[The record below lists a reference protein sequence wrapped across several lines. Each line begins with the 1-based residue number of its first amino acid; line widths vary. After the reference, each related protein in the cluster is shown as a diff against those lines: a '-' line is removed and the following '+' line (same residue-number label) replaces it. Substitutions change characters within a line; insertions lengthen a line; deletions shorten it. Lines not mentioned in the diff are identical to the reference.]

1 MYIHPPVRT
10 TTPTNRNII
19 GLPWFPAGHLCCSPS
34 SVSLATSVSAAVFY
48 RQGLRE
54 RINLCLFAL
63 AIVDLVVVLA
73 ICAVYCELLY
83 REVIGPSWVI
93 KPYAGCLTGSVWAS
107 HFLSAVIA
115 SERCFCVVS
124 PFHAKRLLKTST
136 MAAIIVVGST
146 LLIGGMC
153 AIVAPKH
160 ISVCRVDPLTNITED
175 IVYVTIFYL
184 KNKAIVDAF
193 DIFVYATAL
202 PGIFLVVII
211 VATVIT
217 SIKLRAALAWRHS
230 SVSKATTVTTTS
242 PEGQGGLKMSHK
254 EVGVTRML
262 MATSVLFIVCIT
274 PNVILQV
281 TTLVVS
287 DFSYTGRYYN
297 LIDASWGIV
306 NCFWMISSSFTFFVY
321 LKMGSKFRDTVSNM
335 LCNKKG

>member
-1 MYIHPPVRT
+1 MFR
-10 TTPTNRNII
+10 
-19 GLPWFPAGHLCCSPS
+19 
-34 SVSLATSVSAAVFY
+34 
-48 RQGLRE
+48 
-54 RINLCLFAL
+54 
-63 AIVDLVVVLA
+63 
-73 ICAVYCELLY
+73 
-83 REVIGPSWVI
+83 
-93 KPYAGCLTGSVWAS
+93 
-107 HFLSAVIA
+107 
-115 SERCFCVVS
+115 
-124 PFHAKRLLKTST
+124 
-136 MAAIIVVGST
+136 
-146 LLIGGMC
+146 
-153 AIVAPKH
+153 
-160 ISVCRVDPLTNITED
+160 
-175 IVYVTIFYL
+175 FYL

-262 MATSVLFIVCIT
+262 MAMSVLFIVCIT